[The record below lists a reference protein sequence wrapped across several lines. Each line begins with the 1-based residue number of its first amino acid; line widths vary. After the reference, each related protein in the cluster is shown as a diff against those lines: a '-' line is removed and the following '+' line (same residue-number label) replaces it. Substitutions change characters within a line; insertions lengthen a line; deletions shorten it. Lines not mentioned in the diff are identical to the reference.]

1 MRIKIKRKSIRNVE
15 QQILENKHLV
25 ELIHEAMSYIEPD
38 LSNEQL
44 LEKLV
49 VMLTPMCDPQ
59 ILNALHK
66 FTNSLAE
73 KKLDEVKELYA
84 QFFDETEAPNN
95 N

>member
-15 QQILENKHLV
+15 KQILENKHLV
-25 ELIHEAMSYIEPD
+25 ELIHEAISYIEPD
-38 LSNEQL
+38 LTNEQL
-44 LEKLV
+44 LERLV

-73 KKLDEVKELYA
+73 KKLDEIKELYSL
-84 QFFDETEAPNN
+84 FFDETEAPNN

>member
-49 VMLTPMCDPQ
+49 VMLTPMCNPQ

>member
-15 QQILENKHLV
+15 KQILENQTLV
-25 ELIHEAMSYIEPD
+25 EFIKEAMNYIEPD

-49 VMLTPMCDPQ
+49 VLLTPMCNPQ

-73 KKLDEVKELYA
+73 KKLDEVKELYSL
-84 QFFDETEAPNN
+84 FFDETEAPNN

>member
-15 QQILENKHLV
+15 KQILENQTLV
-25 ELIHEAMSYIEPD
+25 EFIKEAISYLEPD
-38 LSNEQL
+38 LTNEQL

-49 VMLTPMCDPQ
+49 VLLTPMCNPQ

-73 KKLDEVKELYA
+73 QKLDEVKELYSL
-84 QFFDETEAPNN
+84 FFDETEAPNN

>member
-15 QQILENKHLV
+15 KHILENKHLV
-25 ELIHEAMSYIEPD
+25 ELIHEAMNYIEPD

>member
-15 QQILENKHLV
+15 KQILENQTLV
-25 ELIHEAMSYIEPD
+25 EFIKEAMSYIEPD

-49 VMLTPMCDPQ
+49 VLLTPMCNPQ

-66 FTNSLAE
+66 FTNSLWH
-73 KKLDEVKELYA
+73 K
-84 QFFDETEAPNN
+84 
-95 N
+95 